1 MVIILKKNIRKIEI
15 KKNKNRTGYKK
26 RGLPNASP
34 DIKFSP
40 SNAIRAL
47 PEDHKI
53 LQKSKKVECLMIPA
67 YVLNRSINRIL
78 TIITENIFSFWY
90 SIKFSFTSRLFKNK
104 YETKTEKKITEM
116 SIKKTDHLGIYL
128 NSLILKIS
136 PIYK

>member
-1 MVIILKKNIRKIEI
+1 
-15 KKNKNRTGYKK
+15 
-26 RGLPNASP
+26 
-34 DIKFSP
+34 
-40 SNAIRAL
+40 
-47 PEDHKI
+47 
-53 LQKSKKVECLMIPA
+53 MIPA